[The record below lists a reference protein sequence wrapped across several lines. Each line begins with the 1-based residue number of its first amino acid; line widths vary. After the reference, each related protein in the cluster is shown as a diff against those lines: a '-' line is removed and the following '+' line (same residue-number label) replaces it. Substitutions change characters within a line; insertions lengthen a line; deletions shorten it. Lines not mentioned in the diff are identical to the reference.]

1 MAYANTTLALPLP
14 WHKDVWEGFNRAIDT
29 DRMPHALLLH
39 GSNGVGKR
47 RLAITLAQRL
57 LCSAEANE
65 YACGSCKSCKLLL
78 AGSHP
83 DLTILEPEEEG
94 KKIRVDDVRTL
105 CTKLNTT
112 AQQGGWKIGLILVA
126 DAMNINAS
134 NALLKSLEEP
144 QGKTLLVLVSDRL
157 HALLPTIR
165 SRCQKQYLATPGE
178 DVATHWLKEVSGNSS
193 DVAKAIEVSNGRPLL
208 ALHNIESGTLALRQ
222 DFEGIIEGVASGSLS
237 SVEAAQQCVKLN
249 GNNIIEWYMNYVHRL
264 AVNEGQGGG
273 DRRLFQFQDRLM
285 SARHLLLSQS
295 NVNQQLL
302 LEGLFMDWAQSSN
315 ASSH

>member
-249 GNNIIEWYMNYVHRL
+249 GNNIIEWYMHYVHRL

-285 SARHLLLSQS
+285 SARQLLFSQS

-302 LEGLFMDWAQSSN
+302 LEGLFMDWAQLSS

>member
-165 SRCQKQYLATPGE
+165 SRCQKQYLASPGE

-285 SARHLLLSQS
+285 SARQLLLSQS

>member
-83 DLTILEPEEEG
+83 DLTILESEEEG

-126 DAMNINAS
+126 DAMNINAA

-144 QGKTLLVLVSDRL
+144 QGKTLLILVSDRL

-285 SARHLLLSQS
+285 SARQLLLSQS

>member
-285 SARHLLLSQS
+285 SARQLLLSQS

>member
-249 GNNIIEWYMNYVHRL
+249 DNNIIEWYMNYVHRL

-285 SARHLLLSQS
+285 SARQLLLSQS

>member
-83 DLTILEPEEEG
+83 DLTILEPEEDG

-285 SARHLLLSQS
+285 SARQLLLSQS

>member
-222 DFEGIIEGVASGSLS
+222 DFEGIIEGVSSGSLS

-285 SARHLLLSQS
+285 SARQLLLSQS

>member
-105 CTKLNTT
+105 CTRLNTT

-285 SARHLLLSQS
+285 SARQLLLSQS

>member
-208 ALHNIESGTLALRQ
+208 ALHNIESGTLVLRQ
-222 DFEGIIEGVASGSLS
+222 DFEAIIGGVASGSLS

-249 GNNIIEWYMNYVHRL
+249 DNNIIEWYMNYVHRL

-285 SARHLLLSQS
+285 SARQLLFSQS

-302 LEGLFMDWAQSSN
+302 LEGLFMDWAQLSN

>member
-285 SARHLLLSQS
+285 SARQLLLSQS
-295 NVNQQLL
+295 NVNLQLL

>member
-285 SARHLLLSQS
+285 SARQLLLSQS

-302 LEGLFMDWAQSSN
+302 LEGLFMDWAQLSN

>member
-1 MAYANTTLALPLP
+1 MVYANTTLALPLP

-83 DLTILEPEEEG
+83 DLTILEPEEDG

-105 CTKLNTT
+105 CTNL
-112 AQQGGWKIGLILVA
+112 LI
-126 DAMNINAS
+126 
-134 NALLKSLEEP
+134 
-144 QGKTLLVLVSDRL
+144 LVSDRL

-285 SARHLLLSQS
+285 SARQLLLSQS

>member
-1 MAYANTTLALPLP
+1 MVYANTTLALPLP

-285 SARHLLLSQS
+285 SARQLLLSQS

>member
-57 LCSAEANE
+57 LCGAEANQ

-112 AQQGGWKIGLILVA
+112 AQQVVG
-126 DAMNINAS
+126 
-134 NALLKSLEEP
+134 
-144 QGKTLLVLVSDRL
+144 RL
-157 HALLPTIR
+157 D
-165 SRCQKQYLATPGE
+165 S
-178 DVATHWLKEVSGNSS
+178 
-193 DVAKAIEVSNGRPLL
+193 
-208 ALHNIESGTLALRQ
+208 
-222 DFEGIIEGVASGSLS
+222 F
-237 SVEAAQQCVKLN
+237 
-249 GNNIIEWYMNYVHRL
+249 
-264 AVNEGQGGG
+264 
-273 DRRLFQFQDRLM
+273 
-285 SARHLLLSQS
+285 
-295 NVNQQLL
+295 
-302 LEGLFMDWAQSSN
+302 
-315 ASSH
+315 

>member
-83 DLTILEPEEEG
+83 DLTILEPEEDG

-222 DFEGIIEGVASGSLS
+222 DFEGIIEGVSSGSLS

-285 SARHLLLSQS
+285 SARQLLLSQS

>member
-1 MAYANTTLALPLP
+1 
-14 WHKDVWEGFNRAIDT
+14 
-29 DRMPHALLLH
+29 
-39 GSNGVGKR
+39 
-47 RLAITLAQRL
+47 
-57 LCSAEANE
+57 
-65 YACGSCKSCKLLL
+65 
-78 AGSHP
+78 
-83 DLTILEPEEEG
+83 LEPEEDG
-94 KKIRVDDVRTL
+94 KNIRVDDVRRL

-126 DAMNINAS
+126 DAMNINAA

-144 QGKTLLVLVSDRL
+144 QGKTLLILVSDRL

-273 DRRLFQFQDRLM
+273 DRRLFQFQDRLV
-285 SARHLLLSQS
+285 SARQLLLSQS

-302 LEGLFMDWAQSSN
+302 LEGLFMDWAQLSN

>member
-1 MAYANTTLALPLP
+1 
-14 WHKDVWEGFNRAIDT
+14 
-29 DRMPHALLLH
+29 
-39 GSNGVGKR
+39 
-47 RLAITLAQRL
+47 
-57 LCSAEANE
+57 
-65 YACGSCKSCKLLL
+65 
-78 AGSHP
+78 
-83 DLTILEPEEEG
+83 
-94 KKIRVDDVRTL
+94 
-105 CTKLNTT
+105 
-112 AQQGGWKIGLILVA
+112 
-126 DAMNINAS
+126 
-134 NALLKSLEEP
+134 LLKSLEEP

-285 SARHLLLSQS
+285 SARQLLFSQS

-302 LEGLFMDWAQSSN
+302 LEGLFMDWAQLSS

>member
-83 DLTILEPEEEG
+83 DLTILEPEEDG

-264 AVNEGQGGG
+264 AVNEGQGDG

-285 SARHLLLSQS
+285 SARQLLLSQS

>member
-1 MAYANTTLALPLP
+1 
-14 WHKDVWEGFNRAIDT
+14 
-29 DRMPHALLLH
+29 
-39 GSNGVGKR
+39 
-47 RLAITLAQRL
+47 
-57 LCSAEANE
+57 
-65 YACGSCKSCKLLL
+65 
-78 AGSHP
+78 
-83 DLTILEPEEEG
+83 
-94 KKIRVDDVRTL
+94 
-105 CTKLNTT
+105 
-112 AQQGGWKIGLILVA
+112 
-126 DAMNINAS
+126 MNINAS

-165 SRCQKQYLATPGE
+165 SRCQKQYLSTPGE

-193 DVAKAIEVSNGRPLL
+193 DVGKAIEVSNGRPLL

-264 AVNEGQGGG
+264 AVNEGQGDG

-285 SARHLLLSQS
+285 SARQLLLSPS

-302 LEGLFMDWAQSSN
+302 LEGLFMDWAQLSN

>member
-57 LCSAEANE
+57 LCGAEANQ

-83 DLTILEPEEEG
+83 DLTILEPEEDG

-165 SRCQKQYLATPGE
+165 SRCQKQYLSTPGE

-193 DVAKAIEVSNGRPLL
+193 DVGKAIEVSNGRPLL

-264 AVNEGQGGG
+264 AVNEGQGDG

-285 SARHLLLSQS
+285 SARQLLLSPS

-302 LEGLFMDWAQSSN
+302 LEGLFMDWAQSTN

>member
-285 SARHLLLSQS
+285 SARQLLFSQS

-302 LEGLFMDWAQSSN
+302 LEGLFMDWAQLSN

>member
-178 DVATHWLKEVSGNSS
+178 DAATHWLKEVSGNSS

-285 SARHLLLSQS
+285 SARQLLLSQS

>member
-273 DRRLFQFQDRLM
+273 DRRLFQFQDRLV
-285 SARHLLLSQS
+285 SARQLLLSQS

>member
-222 DFEGIIEGVASGSLS
+222 NFEGIIEGVASGSLS

-285 SARHLLLSQS
+285 SARQLLLSQS